1 MESSGFCK
9 YVPHIG
15 LISVYGLEREKM
27 ILLEGEIT
35 AGVAK
40 SRPKMNGV
48 VGNNTMVNAAM

>member
-1 MESSGFCK
+1 MRSPVD
-9 YVPHIG
+9 YVNVPHIG

-40 SRPKMNGV
+40 SIPKMNKV